1 MSTTKKKKDDHGIE
15 LWEKVQQAMI
25 DNEDQ
30 FNSRIFTL
38 ETGGLGLSFT
48 VYSFIVSEM
57 KLTLTWPAYA
67 IWISF
72 LVCIVLGM
80 TSSATATFLTAKKEK
95 ETREKIE
102 RGEKIPEKV
111 ASNTIDNLNKTL
123 LRIDWCAFVL
133 LILTIVAATLYC
145 FFLIKK

>member
-1 MSTTKKKKDDHGIE
+1 MSTKENKGSGME
-15 LWEKVQQAMI
+15 LWRKAQQAMI

-38 ETGGLGLSFT
+38 ASGGLGLSFT

-80 TSSATATFLTAKKEK
+80 TSSAIATFLSVRLEKKARKMVK
-95 ETREKIE
+95 E
-102 RGEKIPEKV
+102 GEDLPEEIANKL
-111 ASNTIDNLNKTL
+111 IDSANKTL
-123 LRIDWCAFVL
+123 LRIDWIAFIL
-133 LILTIVAATLYC
+133 LILTTVAATLYC
-145 FFLIKK
+145 FLLIKQ